1 MLKLM
6 LFSWLLVLS
15 ALPAGILYGRH
26 LSQQDLNLESAFQGF
41 RGMLVLLSFVGSMAL
56 LYLSVQQGHA
66 LHPLLNAGL
75 EAFSW
80 AFIQATVVFLAA
92 IAWMLEPGLKRL
104 LPAGLA
110 LFSIFGVH
118 WVQTT
123 LNQPLKPE
131 LFSQRFASDGS
142 ILQSTQVSCTAA
154 AMANG
159 LKGLGVEATEQQV
172 AAVLGTRRSGT
183 SAYQVMQA
191 APHFGLQAEAVRVS
205 ADSLQS
211 QPLPVIITVDLFG
224 INHSVLIERVDSR
237 GNLLGVDPAAG
248 RVSYTPERLQKL
260 LKSSWGVLLK
270 R

>member
-1 MLKLM
+1 MNILL
-6 LFSWLLVLS
+6 LLSWSLVL
-15 ALPAGILYGRH
+15 AAVPAGLVYGRH
-26 LSQQDLNLESAFQGF
+26 LAQQNLNLESAFQGF

-66 LHPLLNAGL
+66 LHPLLNAGM

-80 AFIQATVVFLAA
+80 AVIQAMAVFLAA

-104 LPAGLA
+104 PPAGFA
-110 LFSIFGVH
+110 LFSLFGVQ
-118 WVQTT
+118 WVQAT

-131 LFSQRFASDGS
+131 LFSQRLASDGS

-159 LKGLGVEATEQQV
+159 LKFLGIDATEQQV

-183 SAYQVMQA
+183 TAYQVMQA

-205 ADSLQS
+205 ATSLQS
-211 QPLPVIITVDLFG
+211 QPLPVIITVDLFD

-237 GNLLGVDPAAG
+237 GNLLGVDPVAG
-248 RVSYTPERLQKL
+248 RVTYSPEHLQKQ